1 LSEPQV
7 EPPATVPPASSSA
20 GARSRAETRR
30 RRHRWF
36 TVGFVVAIVVVGVVA
51 IVLYEQPEGP
61 VTHVRVI
68 LLTSPDNACGIANET
83 LAVAGYNSTGPA
95 PTSLTLEFPNLNAT
109 SCSVESVSTSTS
121 GFSVRGVAVP
131 FSVAAH
137 EDRAVDLSLTPPGTS
152 FTGSLTLVFR

>member
-1 LSEPQV
+1 
-7 EPPATVPPASSSA
+7 
-20 GARSRAETRR
+20 
-30 RRHRWF
+30 
-36 TVGFVVAIVVVGVVA
+36 VVAIVVVGVVA

-109 SCSVESVSTSTS
+109 RCSVESVSTSTS

-131 FSVAAH
+131 FSVSAH